1 MELTTQ
7 LSCRNPEL
15 TSTVDHCV
23 SARWIGFGFNSQD
36 TAMRLLMKRI
46 GRIPTQFCICC
57 ARVAGAALLE
67 SKIGQPALRP
77 WHKTSSLALL
87 SVLLVFCPPALNSAL
102 AELVSV
108 QRTEGLTHGF
118 LTLRSSDG
126 KHLADG
132 EINQYA
138 EGDLVRSHLVF
149 HFRDGSLYEEEAT
162 FSQRGKFRLRS
173 DHLIQRGPSFEHPIE
188 TSIDVATGRV
198 KVHYIDADG
207 KPNDVDQHM
216 ELPEDIANGLLFTLM
231 RHLDPHA
238 STTVVSEVAMTPEP
252 RLVQLVIRRQGDE
265 AFSTG
270 AVRHEAVHYVVHV
283 KLGGFA
289 GIVAPLF
296 GKQPPDM
303 HIWIK
308 RGVVPAF
315 VKFEGPICNGGP
327 VWRVEMG
334 EPAKFQ

>member
-1 MELTTQ
+1 MLLQ
-7 LSCRNPEL
+7 QCRSL
-15 TSTVDHCV
+15 C
-23 SARWIGFGFNSQD
+23 
-36 TAMRLLMKRI
+36 
-46 GRIPTQFCICC
+46 
-57 ARVAGAALLE
+57 
-67 SKIGQPALRP
+67 
-77 WHKTSSLALL
+77 LALL
-87 SVLLVFCPPALNSAL
+87 LVCLVFSPPAVDRAL

-108 QRTEGLTHGF
+108 HHTEGVTHGF
-118 LTLRSSDG
+118 LALRSTDG
-126 KHLADG
+126 KRLADG

-149 HFRDGSLYEEEAT
+149 HFKDGSLYEEQAT

-173 DHLIQRGPSFEHPIE
+173 DHLVQKGPSFKQPIE

-198 KVHYIDADG
+198 KVHYIDGDG
-207 KPNDVDQHM
+207 KPKDVDQYM

-231 RHLDPHA
+231 RHLDPRA
-238 STTVVSEVAMTPEP
+238 SKTVVSQIVMTPQP
-252 RLVQLVIRRQGDE
+252 RLVQLVITPQGDE
-265 AFSTG
+265 SFSTG
-270 AVRHEAVHYVVHV
+270 AIRHEAVRYRVHI

-289 GIVAPLF
+289 GVVAPLL

-315 VKFEGPICNGGP
+315 VKFEGPICNDGR